1 MSHERITCLGPTHN
15 RPQFLRRLLT
25 YYSVFWP
32 EFSFLVVDSS
42 GRQAAAENNSA
53 IERFRRTLKIEY
65 RHFASDYMSKC
76 INALGL
82 VRTPFVVFCAD
93 DDLLIPDSVGKCVE
107 FLEVEEGFAT
117 VQGRTALLNTT
128 RSTWHRRLKILK
140 GYSIDQN
147 CPLDRCHRIA
157 SNFFSNLY
165 AVHRTKCLLDNF
177 RIAAANM
184 DLNSS
189 PHLAE
194 ALLLQMS
201 VLRGRVKVLPLMY
214 SIWQRHGENA
224 STQNQ
229 SGLEPEAELHYQ
241 RSKGTLRRQMTSEG
255 IDQSDAECFIDD
267 WYGHC
272 RNPELASW
280 RRCVSM
286 KERFRRIMTGLVE
299 RMEDLVSLDRVR
311 HCRSIRLS
319 DLVGCES
326 TWQAAVKL
334 ISDFPQGIPEE
345 SALLK
350 RSA

>member
-1 MSHERITCLGPTHN
+1 MSHERLTCLVPTHN

-25 YYSVFWP
+25 YYSMFWP

-42 GRQAAAENNSA
+42 GRQAAVENVTA
-53 IERFRRTLKIEY
+53 IEHFKRALKIEY

-93 DDLLIPDSVGKCVE
+93 DDLLMPHAVGKCVE
-107 FLEVEEGFAT
+107 FLEAEAGFST
-117 VQGRTALLNTT
+117 VQGRTAMLNTT
-128 RSTWHRRLKILK
+128 RSTWRRLKILK
-140 GYSIDQN
+140 GYSIDQDR
-147 CPLDRCHRIA
+147 PFDRCHRIA
-157 SNFFSNLY
+157 SNFFSTFY
-165 AVHRTKCLLDNF
+165 AVHRTTCLLDNF

-194 ALLLQMS
+194 PLLLQMS

-229 SGLEPEAELHYQ
+229 SGLEPEAEMHYL
-241 RSKGTLRRQMTSEG
+241 RFKETLRSQMTNEG
-255 IDQSDAECFIDD
+255 IDQTDADCFIDD

-280 RRCVSM
+280 RRCVSV
-286 KERFRRIMTGLVE
+286 KERLRRILTGLIE
-299 RMEDLVSLDRVR
+299 RTEDLVSRDRVR
-311 HCRSIRLS
+311 HCRSVRTS
-319 DLVGCES
+319 DLAGCES
-326 TWQAAVKL
+326 TWHGAVKL
-334 ISDFPQGIPEE
+334 ICDFPQGIPEDT
-345 SALLK
+345 SLLE
-350 RSA
+350 RCA